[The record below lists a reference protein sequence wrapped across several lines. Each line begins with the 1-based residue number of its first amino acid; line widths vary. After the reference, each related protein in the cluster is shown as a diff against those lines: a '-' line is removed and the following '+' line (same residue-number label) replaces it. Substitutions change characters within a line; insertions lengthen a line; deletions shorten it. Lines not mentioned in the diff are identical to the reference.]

1 MVLVGSGVGGM
12 SDKTPYQVLGI
23 REDAS
28 FEEIQA
34 AKEALLRSLAHS
46 QEEQE
51 QVEQAYDMILMQR
64 LRLRQE
70 GKIPVPDRIRYAER
84 AFEAEPEQPPALVRS
99 RVSLPRWAKNFLD
112 TPSTQDLVWPGV
124 ILLCLIVWAALYPV
138 SDTGPSLQLQLALAF
153 MASIY
158 FLFRK
163 ERRLFRSILLALLG
177 MVGGWIVAAA
187 LLAVVGG
194 PQYPE
199 VLQLFM
205 TFVVMWAVTAFLR

>member
-1 MVLVGSGVGGM
+1 M
-12 SDKTPYQVLGI
+12 SNKSPYQVLGI

-34 AKEALLRSLAHS
+34 AKAALLKSLAHS
-46 QEEQE
+46 QEAQE

-84 AFEAEPEQPPALVRS
+84 AFEAEPEHPPSLMRS
-99 RVSLPRWAKNFLD
+99 RISLPLWAQNLLD
-112 TPSTQDLVWPGV
+112 TPSTQDLIWPGV
-124 ILLCLIVWAALYPV
+124 ILLFLLLWAALYPA
-138 SDTGPSLQLQLALAF
+138 SETGPSLQLQLALAF

-177 MVGGWIVAAA
+177 MVGGWIVASA
-187 LLAVVGG
+187 LLGVVGG

-199 VLQLFM
+199 VLQLFIA
-205 TFVVMWAVTAFLR
+205 FVVMWAVTAFLR

>member
-1 MVLVGSGVGGM
+1 M
-12 SDKTPYQVLGI
+12 SNKSPYQILGI

-34 AKEALLRSLAHS
+34 AKAALLKSLAHS

-84 AFEAEPEQPPALVRS
+84 AFEAEPEHPPSLMRS
-99 RVSLPRWAKNFLD
+99 RMSLPPWAQNLLD
-112 TPSTQDLVWPGV
+112 TPSTQDLIWPGV
-124 ILLCLIVWAALYPV
+124 ILLSLLFWAALNPA
-138 SDTGPSLQLQLALAF
+138 SETGPSLQLQLALAF

-177 MVGGWIVAAA
+177 MVGGWIVASA
-187 LLAVVGG
+187 LLSVVGG

-199 VLQLFM
+199 VLQLFI